1 MKYYQID
8 IETSEAGI
16 EAAVGKLL
24 SIGIE
29 DTEVS
34 DPRDIQEIMDKKESY
49 EWDYIDREVTERMKE
64 TPRVTVYT
72 EDLAQ
77 VREIRAAIRELA
89 LEAAEGMF
97 GSGTDL
103 GSLEVTVTEQDDS
116 RWKDRWKEYFRPFK
130 VSEKI
135 VIRPTWEHLPAE
147 LADADAV
154 IEIDPGMAFGTG
166 THETTAMCIQMLE
179 EYVKPG
185 MRVLD
190 AGCGS
195 GILSIAAAK
204 LGASEVLGID
214 IDETAVE
221 VAKANLVQNRVD
233 STAMAACGDVT
244 KGVDFTADLVVANLM
259 AELICMITPDI
270 PAHLAPGGV
279 FITSGI
285 LTEKKEMVVKHLLAA
300 GFAVDRIRDKGEWC
314 CIAARLPE
322 KDGAR

>member
-49 EWDYIDREVTERMKE
+49 EWDYIDGEVTERMKE

-72 EDLAQ
+72 EDPAQ

-97 GSGTDL
+97 GSGADL

-135 VIRPTWEHLPAE
+135 VIRPTWEPLPAE

-221 VAKANLVQNRVD
+221 VAKAN
-233 STAMAACGDVT
+233 
-244 KGVDFTADLVVANLM
+244 VDFTADLVVANLM
-259 AELICMITPDI
+259 AELICIITPDI

-285 LTEKKEMVVKHLLAA
+285 LTEKKEMVVKHLLDA

>member
-8 IETSEAGI
+8 IETSETGI

-49 EWDYIDREVTERMKE
+49 EWDYIDGEVTERMKE

-72 EDLAQ
+72 EDPSQA
-77 VREIRAAIRELA
+77 REIRTAIGELA
-89 LEAAEGMF
+89 AEAAEGMF
-97 GSGTDL
+97 GPGADL

-116 RWKDRWKEYFRPFK
+116 LWKDRWKEYFHPFR
-130 VSEKI
+130 VSERI
-135 VIRPTWEHLPAE
+135 VIRPTWEPLPAE
-147 LADADAV
+147 LADAEAV

-204 LGASEVLGID
+204 LGAAEVLGVD

-221 VAKANLVQNRVD
+221 VAKANLVQNGVD
-233 STAMAACGDVT
+233 STAGAAYGDVT
-244 KGVDFTADLVVANLM
+244 EGVDFTADLVVANLM

-285 LTEKKEMVVKHLLAA
+285 LTEKKEMVVKQLRDA
-300 GFAVDRIRDKGEWC
+300 GFAVDRICDKEEWC